1 MLFNISYKN
10 PKIEKEINDL
20 VGKPFSLI
28 ENLKKGGIGSPK
40 LFITRCSAAIYE
52 LLHVNNTVKFCN
64 IEIRPNGII
73 IGFQSRLDVYALVI
87 PYYKLVLF
95 KPGNTV
101 TFHID
106 HHYISVDCSKN
117 SKNIRKF
124 IEKIEIEKSKK
135 ASYSPLDAYF

>member
-10 PKIEKEINDL
+10 LKIEKQINEM
-20 VGKPFSLI
+20 VGKPFSLLDNI
-28 ENLKKGGIGSPK
+28 KKGGIGSPK
-40 LFITRCSAAIYE
+40 LFITRCSQEIYG
-52 LLHVNNTVKFCN
+52 LLHVNESVKFCN
-64 IEIRPNGII
+64 IELRPNGII

-117 SKNIRKF
+117 SKNTYKF
-124 IEKIEIEKSKK
+124 LEKIELEKTRN
-135 ASYSPLDAYF
+135 APYSPIDSY

>member
-1 MLFNISYKN
+1 MLYNISYKD
-10 PKIEKEINDL
+10 PKIEREINEL
-20 VGKPFSLI
+20 VGKSYSLI

-40 LFITRCSAAIYE
+40 LFITRCSATIYD

-64 IEIRPNGII
+64 IELRPKGII

-95 KPGNTV
+95 KPGNSI

-106 HHYISVDCSKN
+106 HHYISIDYSKN
-117 SKNIRKF
+117 SKGVQKF
-124 IEKIEIEKSKK
+124 ISKLEMDKEKN
-135 ASYSPLDAYF
+135 AYYSPLDVY

>member
-1 MLFNISYKN
+1 MLYNISYKD
-10 PKIEKEINDL
+10 PKTEREINEL
-20 VGKPFSLI
+20 VGKSYSLI

-40 LFITRCSAAIYE
+40 LFITRCSAAIYD

-64 IEIRPNGII
+64 IELRPKGII

-95 KPGNTV
+95 KPGNSI

-106 HHYISVDCSKN
+106 HHYISIDYSKN
-117 SKNIRKF
+117 SKGVQKF
-124 IEKIEIEKSKK
+124 INKLEMDKEKN
-135 ASYSPLDAYF
+135 AYYSPLDVY

>member
-1 MLFNISYKN
+1 MLYNISYKD
-10 PKIEKEINDL
+10 PKIEREINEL
-20 VGKPFSLI
+20 VDKSYSLI

-40 LFITRCSAAIYE
+40 LFITRCSAAIYD

-64 IEIRPNGII
+64 IELRPKGII

-95 KPGNTV
+95 KPGNSI

-106 HHYISVDCSKN
+106 QHYISVDCSKN
-117 SKNIRKF
+117 SKGVQKF
-124 IEKIEIEKSKK
+124 IDKREWDKEKNTY
-135 ASYSPLDAYF
+135 YSPLDVY

>member
-1 MLFNISYKN
+1 MLYNISYKD
-10 PKIEKEINDL
+10 PKIEREINEL
-20 VGKPFSLI
+20 VGKSYSLI

-40 LFITRCSAAIYE
+40 LFITRCSAAIYD

-64 IEIRPNGII
+64 IELRPKGII

-95 KPGNTV
+95 KPGNSI

-106 HHYISVDCSKN
+106 QHYISVDCSKN
-117 SKNIRKF
+117 SKGVGKF
-124 IEKIEIEKSKK
+124 VKKIELEKEKNTP
-135 ASYSPLDAYF
+135 YSPLDVY

>member
-1 MLFNISYKN
+1 MLYNISYKD
-10 PKIEKEINDL
+10 PKIEREINEI
-20 VGKPFSLI
+20 VGKSFSLI

-40 LFITRCSAAIYE
+40 LFITRCSPVIYD

-64 IEIRPNGII
+64 IELRPNGII

-95 KPGNTV
+95 KPGNSI

-106 HHYISVDCSKN
+106 HHHISVDCSKN
-117 SKNIRKF
+117 STGVQKFMNKLELEKEKNTPF
-124 IEKIEIEKSKK
+124 
-135 ASYSPLDAYF
+135 SPLDVY

>member
-1 MLFNISYKN
+1 MLYNISYKD
-10 PKIEKEINDL
+10 PKIEREINEL
-20 VGKPFSLI
+20 VDKSYSLI

-40 LFITRCSAAIYE
+40 LFITRCSVAIYD

-64 IEIRPNGII
+64 IELRPKGII

-95 KPGNTV
+95 KPGNTI

-106 HHYISVDCSKN
+106 QHYISVDCSKN
-117 SKNIRKF
+117 SKGVQKF
-124 IEKIEIEKSKK
+124 INKLELEKEKNTY
-135 ASYSPLDAYF
+135 YSPLDVY

>member
-1 MLFNISYKN
+1 MLYNISYKD
-10 PKIEKEINDL
+10 PKIEREINEL
-20 VGKPFSLI
+20 VGKSYSLI

-40 LFITRCSAAIYE
+40 LFITRCSAAIYD

-64 IEIRPNGII
+64 IELRPKGII

-95 KPGNTV
+95 KPGSTI

-106 HHYISVDCSKN
+106 HHYISIDYSKN
-117 SKNIRKF
+117 SKGVQKF
-124 IEKIEIEKSKK
+124 INKLELDKEKNTY
-135 ASYSPLDAYF
+135 YSPLDVY

>member
-1 MLFNISYKN
+1 MLYNISYKD
-10 PKIEKEINDL
+10 PKIEREINEL
-20 VGKPFSLI
+20 VGKSYSLI

-40 LFITRCSAAIYE
+40 LFITRCSAAIYD

-64 IEIRPNGII
+64 IELRPKGII

-95 KPGNTV
+95 KPGNSI

-106 HHYISVDCSKN
+106 HHYISIDYSKN
-117 SKNIRKF
+117 SKGVQKF
-124 IEKIEIEKSKK
+124 ISKLEMDKEKN
-135 ASYSPLDAYF
+135 AYYSPLDVY